1 MNKLFFII
9 VLFTLFLSG
18 CQPIPILLA
27 TPSAAILE
35 FTNTPEYENTESPK
49 RTVTS
54 IMSSTASL
62 TSSPTSIP
70 LPTTTPTALPISMQ
84 TGSPVYI
91 QNFAH
96 TDESCNWLGIAG
108 QIFDAKNQTLNNL
121 VINVRGLLDETE
133 IDLISVTGIPEADVY
148 GPGGY
153 EIKIADSAL
162 KSEKTLTIQVF
173 DINGNI
179 MSIPISFNTF
189 SDCDKNLVII
199 NFQLK

>member
-1 MNKLFFII
+1 MNKLFFIVAPI
-9 VLFTLFLSG
+9 TLFLSG
-18 CQPIPILLA
+18 CQQIPFLLA

-35 FTNTPEYENTESPK
+35 FTDTPEYENTASPE

-54 IMSSTASL
+54 IMSSTATL
-62 TSSPTSIP
+62 TSLPTSIP
-70 LPTTTPTALPISMQ
+70 LPTTTPIALPISMQ
-84 TGSPVYI
+84 TGSPIYI

-96 TDESCNWLGIAG
+96 PDENCNWLGIAG

-162 KSEKTLTIQVF
+162 NSESTLTIQVF
-173 DINGNI
+173 DINGNS